1 MTDELPS
8 AIDDALADLPPS
20 AKYVKH
26 VLEDVDG
33 NRVTRQELLERV
45 ALDERTV
52 DRALERLQNVD
63 YIDKTRDNKDLRQVV
78 VML

>member
-1 MTDELPS
+1 MPRNRSDLDDE
-8 AIDDALADLPPS
+8 LADLPPS
-20 AKYVKH
+20 AKYVYH
-26 VLEDVDG
+26 VLDEADG
-33 NRVTRQELLERV
+33 DRVTRQELLERV

-78 VML
+78 VIL

>member
-1 MTDELPS
+1 MPGNRSDL
-8 AIDDALADLPPS
+8 DDALADLPPS
-20 AKYVKH
+20 AKYVHH
-26 VLEDVDG
+26 VLEEADG
-33 NRVTRQELLERV
+33 SRVTRQELLERV

-63 YIDKTRDNKDLRQVV
+63 YIHKTRDTKDLRQVV